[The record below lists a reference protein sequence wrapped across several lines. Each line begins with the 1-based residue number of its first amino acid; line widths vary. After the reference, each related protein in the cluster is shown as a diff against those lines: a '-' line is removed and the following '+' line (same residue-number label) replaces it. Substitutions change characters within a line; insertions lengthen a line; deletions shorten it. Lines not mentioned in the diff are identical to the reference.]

1 MTQSPRCPQ
10 VGNNFNSPNT
20 QLYLS
25 QFASRPSSEFVK
37 VLDSF
42 EKLRGLFRE
51 QQAKI
56 YDIEGAPPPPNHL
69 PVPAP
74 KKIWGSQKSPPSFPQ
89 APATRTASTS
99 SSPPA
104 ASASPPST

>member
-1 MTQSPRCPQ
+1 MIIITDGDATDSGTVQAAEERGI
-10 VGNNFNSPNT
+10 VRYIIG
-20 QLYLS
+20 LYLS

-42 EKLRGLFRE
+42 EKLRGLFGGCRPRFTTS
-51 QQAKI
+51 K
-56 YDIEGAPPPPNHL
+56 
-69 PVPAP
+69 
-74 KKIWGSQKSPPSFPQ
+74 

-104 ASASPPST
+104 ASASPPSTAGRWRGR

>member
-1 MTQSPRCPQ
+1 MGGQGVTPPAWRPQ
-10 VGNNFNSPNT
+10 VGNNFNTPNT

-51 QQAKI
+51 LQAKI
-56 YDIEGAPPPPNHL
+56 YDIEGGPRPLNHL
-69 PVPAP
+69 PVPPHP
-74 KKIWGSQKSPPSFPQ
+74 KY
-89 APATRTASTS
+89 
-99 SSPPA
+99 
-104 ASASPPST
+104 